1 MTEIDLLIVHA
12 RQLVTCASPTG
23 PKRGAA
29 MLDVGLIEDGAVAI
43 TAENIVAVGSSAD
56 LLARF
61 SPKAGLDASG

>member
-29 MLDVGLIEDGAVAI
+29 MLDVGLI
-43 TAENIVAVGSSAD
+43 
-56 LLARF
+56 
-61 SPKAGLDASG
+61 